1 MESFGDS
8 VFRVAFDGFNN
19 KSGAPVCLDY
29 FIEFKEIN
37 LHPDENHLQSSNKH
51 KGISWAPGK

>member
-1 MESFGDS
+1 MEKDLNMESFGDS

-37 LHPDENHLQSSNKH
+37 LHPDENHLQSSNE
-51 KGISWAPGK
+51 